1 MVDNGRFSHFIL
13 GNDLNSYI
21 GIENPNDMYMLGIT
35 PKKRGGYISNNPV
48 VSNMKQYG
56 PGGWFDDVK
65 NIMKS
70 MARTIVDKEA
80 RRAEVYDS
88 NKYTF
93 D

>member
-1 MVDNGRFSHFIL
+1 
-13 GNDLNSYI
+13 
-21 GIENPNDMYMLGIT
+21 
-35 PKKRGGYISNNPV
+35 
-48 VSNMKQYG
+48 MKQYG